1 MGSPLRPSSVNAFLC
16 FHEQTLLNDCPEDLK
31 PVYFRR
37 YVDDTFALF
46 RSPDHLKKFTNYLNS
61 KHKNIKFTYENE
73 SSNSLPFLEILISRS
88 ENNFKT
94 SVYDKPTFNRVYSNF
109 NSFFY
114 DQYEIGLV
122 FTLLFRTFSIVSDFS
137 RFDTEVSHLK
147 DNFRKNAFP
156 IKLVD
161 NCITTFT
168 LTVEKK

>member
-16 FHEQTLLNDCPEDLK
+16 FHEQTLLNDCPEDFK

-94 SVYDKPTFNRVYSNF
+94 SVYHRRTFNRVYSNF

-114 DQYEIGLV
+114 DQYEIVLVLLCYLEHFQMSLTFPGL
-122 FTLLFRTFSIVSDFS
+122 T
-137 RFDTEVSHLK
+137 
-147 DNFRKNAFP
+147 RKSA
-156 IKLVD
+156 I
-161 NCITTFT
+161 
-168 LTVEKK
+168 